1 MIAVHSTSPFGGSIA
16 HLFLLY
22 ALSGIEGTGDHKGL
36 GKIPRIFLAQPL
48 FSTLAHVLD
57 KSALYGKLI

>member
-1 MIAVHSTSPFGGSIA
+1 VLVCLQVAMAVPSYDTSLLMIAVHSTSPFGGSIA

-22 ALSGIEGTGDHKGL
+22 AL
-36 GKIPRIFLAQPL
+36 

-57 KSALYGKLI
+57 KSALYGN